1 MAISPLA
8 GKPAPIGMLVDLA
21 KLEGEYYARKPDMG
35 DPNQS
40 VAFGTSGHRGS
51 SFRGSFNEAH
61 ILAITQA
68 ICDYRRGQGTDGPL
82 YMGKDTHALS
92 GPAQR
97 TALEVLAAND
107 VHTVIQQDDGVT
119 PTPVISRAILA
130 YNRGRKGHLAD
141 GIVVTPSHNPPEDGG
156 IKYNPPNGGPAD
168 TDVTK
173 WMQDRANALLREGN
187 AGVKRVPFEKAFKAA
202 TTRQEDYILPYVQD
216 LRNVIDMEIIREAG
230 LVLGVDPLGGAAVH
244 YWEPINRVYKLNITV
259 VNPKVDPTFSFMTVD
274 HDGKIRMDCSSPY
287 AMAGL
292 VSLKD
297 RYRLAFANDPD
308 SDRHG
313 IVTPSAGLM
322 NPNHYLA
329 VAIRYLLTHRPQWPA
344 DAFVGKTLVSS
355 GMIDRVVAKL
365 GRRLCEVPVG
375 FKWFVPGLFDGSCCF
390 GGEESAGASFLRHDG
405 TVWTTDKDGP
415 IMNLLA
421 AEITARTG
429 KDPGEHYRELTA
441 EFGNPLYTRIDA
453 AATPEQKER
462 LGKLSPDAVTASTLA
477 GDHITAK
484 LTKAPGNNA
493 SIGGL
498 KVITANGWFAARPS
512 GTENIYK
519 IYAESF
525 KDERHLK
532 AIVTEAEQI
541 VNNALSGAG
550 SRNR

>member
-1 MAISPLA
+1 
-8 GKPAPIGMLVDLA
+8 MLVDLA
-21 KLEGEYYARKPDMG
+21 KLEGEYYARKPDME
-35 DPNQS
+35 DPTQS

-51 SFRGSFNEAH
+51 SRRGSFNEAH

-97 TALEVLAAND
+97 TALEVLAANN
-107 VHTVIQQDDGVT
+107 VHTIIQQNDGVT

-130 YNRGRKGHLAD
+130 YNRGREEHLAD

-187 AGVKRVPFEKAFKAA
+187 AGVKRVPFEKALKAA
-202 TTRQEDYILPYVQD
+202 TTRQEDYILPYVHD

-244 YWEPINRVYKLNITV
+244 YWEPINRIYKLNITV

-287 AMAGL
+287 AMASL

-297 RYRLAFANDPD
+297 RFRLAFANDPD

-344 DAFVGKTLVSS
+344 DALVGKTLVSS

-365 GRRLCEVPVG
+365 DRRLCEVPVG
-375 FKWFVPGLFDGSCCF
+375 FKWFVPGLFNGSCCF

-429 KDPGEHYRELTA
+429 KDPGEHYQELTT

-453 AATPEQKER
+453 TATPEQKER
-462 LGKLSPDAVTASTLA
+462 LGKLSPDSVTASTLA
-477 GDHITAK
+477 GEKITAK
-484 LTKAPGNNA
+484 LTQAPGNNA

-525 KDERHLK
+525 KDEGHLK
-532 AIVTEAEQI
+532 AIVMEAEQI
-541 VNNALSGAG
+541 VNNALAGAG